1 MRSYPAIGERCL
13 EETLQNGLR
22 LRVVPKAG
30 FARKYAFLAVDFG
43 SIDTHFSLAGKPY
56 VMPDGIAHY
65 LEHKLFELPQGD
77 ATARFAELG
86 GSPNA
91 FTSYSMTAYYFSC
104 TEHFDE
110 NLRLLLDMAF
120 TPWFPEESVQRERG
134 IIAQEIKMYEDSADS
149 RVSEDMMAALFSH
162 HPVRVPIAGSV
173 ESIASITGEKL
184 MDCYRAF
191 YRPDNMMLCVV
202 GDVDADAVRAMAAT
216 VPAAQGPAPVRSYG
230 APEALLPC
238 SSKTCRRMAVSMPTF
253 SIGFACPPPE
263 GDPMLREIVAD
274 LAAEILAG
282 ESSPLYQRLYEA
294 GLIDSAF
301 GAGYESIRDACLLSV
316 TGDSEDPEAVLAAIL
331 EEAARISAEGFDPA
345 QLQRLKKSALG
356 RRLRELDSFETIC
369 YHSCAWCFEGVDYFS
384 FPAVY
389 EKVTPEAVAQ
399 FIRHNIT
406 PERAVL
412 SVVCPE
418 SEEES
423 HAAV

>member
-13 EETLQNGLR
+13 EERLENGLR

-43 SIDTHFSLAGKPY
+43 SIDTRFSIAGRPY

-65 LEHKLFELPQGD
+65 LEHKLFELPEGD

-104 TEHFDE
+104 TENFDE
-110 NLRLLLDMAF
+110 NLRLLLHMAF
-120 TPWFPEESVQRERG
+120 TPWFPEESVERERG
-134 IIAQEIKMYEDSADS
+134 IIAQEIKMYEDSGES
-149 RVSEDMMAALFSH
+149 RVSEDMMAALFAH

-173 ESIASITGEKL
+173 ESIAAITGQKL
-184 MDCYRAF
+184 LECYRAF

-202 GDVDADAVRAMAAT
+202 GDVDAQAVRALASAI
-216 VPAAQGPAPVRSYG
+216 PAAQGARPVRDYG
-230 APEALLPC
+230 APEPLLPHR
-238 SSKTCRRMAVSMPTF
+238 SRTCRRMAVSMPTF

-263 GDPMLREIVAD
+263 GDCMVREVVAD

-282 ESSPLYQRLYEA
+282 ESSPLYQRLYED

-301 GAGYESIRDACLLSV
+301 GAGYESIRDACLFSI
-316 TGDSEDPEAVLAAIL
+316 TGDSEDPEAVLEAIL
-331 EEAARISAEGFDPA
+331 QEAARIRAEGFDPE
-345 QLQRLKKSALG
+345 QLRRLKKSALG

-369 YHSCAWCFEGVDYFS
+369 YHSCAYCFEGVDYFT
-384 FPAVY
+384 FPAAY
-389 EKVTPEAVAQ
+389 EQATPEAVAQ
-399 FIRHNIT
+399 FIRENIT
-406 PERAVL
+406 PQRAVL

-418 SEEES
+418 SEEDCHE
-423 HAAV
+423 AV